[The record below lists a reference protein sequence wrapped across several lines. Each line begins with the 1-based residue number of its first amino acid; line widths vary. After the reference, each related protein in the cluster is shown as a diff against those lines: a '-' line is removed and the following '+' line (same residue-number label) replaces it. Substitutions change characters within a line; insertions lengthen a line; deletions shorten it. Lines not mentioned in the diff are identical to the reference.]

1 MLTPLQIAVEA
12 AGAADDRKASDIRI
26 MDMRKALGITDY
38 FVIASGNTERQVRRI
53 QDAVEERLRD
63 NGVRPA
69 RREGGKSGTWIL
81 LDYVDVVVHVFREEE
96 RNFYDLER
104 LWKDVLFIDWNAEQV
119 ASEPVDG

>member
-26 MDMRKALGITDY
+26 MDMRKTLGITDY

-63 NGVRPA
+63 NGVEARKA
-69 RREGGKSGTWIL
+69 GRREIRD
-81 LDYVDVVVHVFREEE
+81 LDPP
-96 RNFYDLER
+96 R
-104 LWKDVLFIDWNAEQV
+104 LR
-119 ASEPVDG
+119 